1 MPIRNT
7 GRPRKWA
14 GQYTAIRIPVA
25 DREHY
30 DAEAE
35 RHGLDLSSY
44 LLWQLCLQTGRP
56 MPEVLEA
63 EIRAGQRAQEQL
75 DLQTAS

>member
-1 MPIRNT
+1 MPISNA
-7 GRPRKWA
+7 GRPRKWP

-30 DAEAE
+30 EAEAE
-35 RHGLDLSSY
+35 RHGMHLSSY

-56 MPEVLEA
+56 MPAELEA
-63 EIRAGQRAQEQL
+63 ELRVGQRIQEQL